1 MWVDKVHRSILKVK
15 LYWVGLPSREG
26 GGQGHELRLTTWRCP
41 GSSCC
46 MPRSSP
52 WSWKLTFSAK
62 IAIVPNISHSSSALT
77 LQTPQLMW
85 VVRWEFKKYFSIWLK
100 FKKYFS
106 IWIKFK
112 KYFSIWPPPAPQ
124 SIPYPGL
131 DHRGSGPLLVRNPHY
146 NKLYTGNTRWWWWW
160 CQYAMTFIS

>member
-1 MWVDKVHRSILKVK
+1 MWVDEVHRSILKVK
-15 LYWVGLPSREG
+15 LYWVGLPSKEG

-41 GSSCC
+41 GNSCC

-85 VVRWEFKKYFSIWLK
+85 VVRWEFKKYFSIWP
-100 FKKYFS
+100 S
-106 IWIKFK
+106 
-112 KYFSIWPPPAPQ
+112 PAPQ
-124 SIPYPGL
+124 RSLRNTFQRSLRNTFQSDSSLRNTFQSESSLRNTFQSDLLLLLRASLIP
-131 DHRGSGPLLVRNPHY
+131 D
-146 NKLYTGNTRWWWWW
+146 
-160 CQYAMTFIS
+160 